1 LSLKNILQNDLKE
14 AMKAKNI
21 FLRDTLRNGIMSPI
35 KQIEVDERRE
45 LSDADILKI
54 IQKGIKQR
62 EDSIEQY
69 RAGNREDLIEKEQNE
84 IDILLN
90 YLPKQLSDDELESKI
105 KEIVESLNAQSM
117 KDMGKVMGV
126 ATKSLSGSADGKRIS
141 AMVKSLL
148 S

>member
-1 LSLKNILQNDLKE
+1 MSLKNILQNDLKE

>member
-1 LSLKNILQNDLKE
+1 MSLKNILQNDLKE

-90 YLPKQLSDDELESKI
+90 YLPKQLSDEELESKI